1 MNKSKNSELYNDLKQ
16 SLNEAI
22 AYSQGKVKAKV
33 HRRKLHV
40 TPVPHYKAADIKSIR
55 ERFNLSQRTFAEV
68 LGVSTKSIESWEA
81 GRSEPNGPAQRILS
95 IIDHDESSLEKLEL
109 VEIS

>member
-1 MNKSKNSELYNDLKQ
+1 MNKQKNSELYNDLKQ
-16 SLNEAI
+16 SITEAI
-22 AYSQGKVKAKV
+22 EYSQGKLKAKV

-40 TPVPHYKAADIKSIR
+40 APVPHYKASDIKNIR

-68 LGVSTKSIESWEA
+68 IGVSTKSIESWEA

-95 IIDHDESSLEKLEL
+95 IIDKDETSLEKFEL
-109 VEIS
+109 VDIS